1 MNVIQTE
8 FMKLKGSLSWLV
20 VVLLPVMAVFS
31 GSLSTL
37 SSGGEFEDG
46 WHTLWIR
53 SIGFYGMA
61 LLPVGVGILA
71 SLVWRPEHR
80 NGNWNALMSQSVPT
94 HTVVLSKVV
103 AISTLAAAMQA
114 VMLLTV
120 LVMGKV
126 AFQMPGWLPGTYWIG
141 SLVIVIGCIPVVALQ
156 SALST
161 FLRSFAVPVAIALIG
176 AGISTVTLMVGVP
189 AAIASPYAL
198 ATYTTQLGTTLVGG
212 ESTVFD
218 AAAMTPSSVTLVA
231 VLSALAVTLIMWA
244 TTEILNRKDAAV

>member
-20 VVLLPVMAVFS
+20 VVLLPVMAVLS

-37 SSGGEFEDG
+37 SSGGEFQDG

-61 LLPVGVGILA
+61 LLPIGVGILA

-94 HTVVLSKVV
+94 QQVVLSKVV
-103 AISTLAAAMQA
+103 AISTLTAAMQV

-120 LVMGKV
+120 LLLGKL
-126 AFQMPGWLPGTYWIG
+126 AFQIPGWLPGTYWLG
-141 SLVIVIGCIPVVALQ
+141 SLLIVVGCIPVVALQ
-156 SALST
+156 SAFST
-161 FLRSFAVPVAIALIG
+161 FLRSFAAPVAIALVG
-176 AGISTVTLMVGVP
+176 AGASTVALMVGVP

-212 ESTVFD
+212 ESTVFN
-218 AAAMTPSSVTLVA
+218 AAAMSPGSVAMVA
-231 VLSALAVTLIMWA
+231 VVSALAVTLITWL
-244 TTEILNRKDAAV
+244 TTQILNRKDATT

>member
-1 MNVIQTE
+1 MNVIRIE
-8 FMKLKGSLSWLV
+8 FLKLKGSLSWLV

-61 LLPVGVGILA
+61 LLPIGIGILA

-94 HTVVLSKVV
+94 HKVVLSKVV
-103 AISTLAAAMQA
+103 AISTLTAAMQV

-120 LVMGKV
+120 LVMGKL
-126 AFQMPGWLPGTYWIG
+126 AFQIPGWLPSTYWLG
-141 SLVIVIGCIPVVALQ
+141 SLLIVVGCIPVVALQ
-156 SALST
+156 SAFST

-176 AGISTVTLMVGVP
+176 AGISTVALMVGLP
-189 AAIASPYAL
+189 AVIVSPYAL
-198 ATYTTQLGTTLVGG
+198 ATYTTQLGTTLVSG
-212 ESTVFD
+212 ESTVFN
-218 AAAMTPSSVTLVA
+218 AAAMTPGSVALVVSLGLLLT
-231 VLSALAVTLIMWA
+231 VLIVAA
-244 TTEILNRKDAAV
+244 TTAVHNKRDASS

>member
-20 VVLLPVMAVFS
+20 VVLLPVMAVLS

-61 LLPVGVGILA
+61 LLPIGVGILA

-94 HTVVLSKVV
+94 HQVVLSKVV
-103 AISTLAAAMQA
+103 AISTLTAAMQV

-120 LVMGKV
+120 LLLGKL
-126 AFQMPGWLPGTYWIG
+126 AFEMRGWLPGTYWLG
-141 SLVIVIGCIPVVALQ
+141 SLLIVVGCIPVVALQ
-156 SALST
+156 SAFST
-161 FLRSFAVPVAIALIG
+161 FLRSFAAPVAIALVG
-176 AGISTVTLMVGVP
+176 AGASTVALMVGVP

-212 ESTVFD
+212 ESTVFN
-218 AAAMTPSSVTLVA
+218 AAAMSPGSVAMVA
-231 VLSALAVTLIMWA
+231 VLSALAVTLITWL
-244 TTEILNRKDAAV
+244 TTQILNRKDATT